1 MPLIWGLLDDSV
13 IAKQEAGTKDNANTS
28 PIHSLNLC
36 HAIGSIEGIPDLSVH
51 NDLAFGEASLNGAL
65 ARFPKARQHLQ

>member
-1 MPLIWGLLDDSV
+1 MDAHNRLRINPFLGLIN
-13 IAKQEAGTKDNANTS
+13 QEASTL
-28 PIHSLNLC
+28 PWLHFLNLC
-36 HAIGSIEGIPDLSVH
+36 RAIGSIEGIPDLWVH